1 MGTKRNRGLL
11 ATSQGAR
18 LLDQCRRDKK
28 LTLEQI
34 AEKAGVSND
43 VVERLFRPHNGER
56 TDRSGIER
64 IARVLELEPTEFID
78 PDEWVPPVK
87 SKKKSG
93 LGEIDWRS
101 VFLARLARQEKQRLL
116 RQAATE
122 QGFELNVFVP
132 LGLEER
138 KQQSRS
144 QKSPQMLGQK
154 PIVKRYEHD
163 EFLQQ
168 VIGLGTTGKHIAIVG
183 EPGAGKTTILSK
195 VAQFIRNQGKTYP
208 IYVSLSGLK
217 GKSLSEFLL
226 EEWLPEA
233 FAAVDADCT
242 EVEQKQFEKFLR
254 GGDVWLLLDGVD
266 EMANLSPAKALGA
279 VRSLPSDWQ
288 MRVVVTCRSNLWDA
302 SLNKGMQGF
311 ETYLTQEFRESQV
324 EDFIRDWFMQADC
337 LEYGEK
343 LIGKL
348 REPRRKRIFQLV
360 RNPLRLA
367 LLCQVVYRNPDV
379 DLPQTKAGL
388 YEQFINYFYEW
399 KPNITDIDWATSPT
413 LKQALHE
420 ALGRLALAGLDSEHR
435 FRLPLSLIQQTMGDE
450 LFRLAWELGWL
461 NVVDRDEQTDEPI
474 YTFFHPTF
482 QEYFAA
488 FSINDWDWFLPRLH
502 NSKNPK
508 PMPDC
513 QYKVFDQRYEIVLLF
528 WVGRADLFLSIES
541 KNEFIDKLIN
551 FRGDCCHKNFYG
563 GDLYLSLANL
573 LAAKLLL
580 EFPTCIHTEAIRENI
595 IRWGTGQKDNYSLND
610 TMRIIATKILAE
622 ADLARV
628 EDSQYLA
635 NFDPIIQF
643 ASEPLGFSDENCNEE
658 ILCKHLVSEFKK
670 DFSAFLNANPN
681 SRIFWNNEDF

>member
-1 MGTKRNRGLL
+1 MGAQRSRGLL
-11 ATSQGAR
+11 ATSEGAR
-18 LLDQCRRDKK
+18 LLNKRRWDKH
-28 LTLEQI
+28 LTLEQV
-34 AEKAGVSND
+34 AEQSGVSID
-43 VVERLFRPHNGER
+43 VVGKLFHPHRGKL
-56 TDRSGIER
+56 TDRSKIEQ
-64 IARVLELEPTEFID
+64 IARVLELEPKEFID
-78 PDEWVPPVK
+78 PDEWVPLVK
-87 SKKKSG
+87 GKKKAG
-93 LGEIDWRS
+93 LDSIEWHS
-101 VFLARLARQEKQRLL
+101 VFLARLLRQEKQRLL

-132 LGLEER
+132 LGLVER
-138 KQQSRS
+138 KQQPRS
-144 QKSPQMLGQK
+144 QKSPQTLEQET
-154 PIVKRYEHD
+154 IVKCYEHD
-163 EFLQQ
+163 EFLRQ
-168 VIGLGTTGKHIAIVG
+168 VIGLGTTGKHIAIIG

-208 IYVSLSGLK
+208 IYVSLGGLK

-233 FAAVDADCT
+233 FAAVNADCT

-288 MRVVVTCRSNLWDA
+288 VRVVVTCRSNLWDA
-302 SLNKGMQGF
+302 SLNNGMQGF

-348 REPRRKRIFQLV
+348 REPRRERIFQLV

-379 DLPQTKAGL
+379 DLPQTKAGF
-388 YEQFINYFYEW
+388 YEQFVNYFYEW

-461 NVVDRDEQTDEPI
+461 NVVDRDLEGDDPI
-474 YTFFHPTF
+474 YSFFHPTF
-482 QEYFAA
+482 QEFFAA
-488 FSINDWDWFLPRLH
+488 SVILNWDYFMPSNNAKSLREKRFRIFEQNWREVLPLWIGLQRKGEIENLKKVIKMILDFEDGIDRFQFYMIRIRLMLLDCLSEIEGCIIVNDFTSECFDGLGEISPSIINRHSFSDPLLEMELLVTQKPLDKISRKVLH
-502 NSKNPK
+502 GFHANE
-508 PMPDC
+508 
-513 QYKVFDQRYEIVLLF
+513 FR
-528 WVGRADLFLSIES
+528 RLFLNRQ
-541 KNEFIDKLIN
+541 KCIDDEMCSAIC
-551 FRGDCCHKNFYG
+551 DE
-563 GDLYLSLANL
+563 
-573 LAAKLLL
+573 L
-580 EFPTCIHTEAIRENI
+580 EEQLPKCDWEH
-595 IRWGTGQKDNYSLND
+595 
-610 TMRIIATKILAE
+610 
-622 ADLARV
+622 V
-628 EDSQYLA
+628 
-635 NFDPIIQF
+635 
-643 ASEPLGFSDENCNEE
+643 
-658 ILCKHLVSEFKK
+658 ILCGRKISLV
-670 DFSAFLNANPN
+670 
-681 SRIFWNNEDF
+681 